1 MLLVCCCLG
10 WLGWGSACLIGK
22 AAKFKWAREK
32 ASLQHSLTLGKTS
45 LHHSLTFAVANL
57 HSLQQSRA
65 LANELLQHSLT
76 HTNASDSK
84 FALLTTVQGVSK

>member
-10 WLGWGSACLIGK
+10 WLGWGSACLIGE
-22 AAKFKWAREK
+22 AAKFKWARETT
-32 ASLQHSLTLGKTS
+32 SLQ
-45 LHHSLTFAVANL
+45 HSLTFAVANL

-76 HTNASDSK
+76 HTNASDSE
-84 FALLTTVQGVSK
+84 FALLTTVQGVSE